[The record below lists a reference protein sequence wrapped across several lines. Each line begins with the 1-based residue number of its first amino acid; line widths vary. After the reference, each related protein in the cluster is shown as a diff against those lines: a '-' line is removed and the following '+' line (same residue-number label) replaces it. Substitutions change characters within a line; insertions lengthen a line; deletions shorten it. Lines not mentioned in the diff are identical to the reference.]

1 MNRKYTAADICRA
14 IDALDKNR
22 LYGYVRTSTHGE
34 IRIVQVVRPDG
45 PIEIQRRDVGGV
57 FGEVDKLSV
66 PMLWRAANALNTR
79 LPINLDRVFAGS
91 YNTRSVLEALLAHT
105 PEIYTCHPGRQ
116 ESIGDSVKIKPGHKH
131 IILKDDQ
138 PHAIGQIVEL
148 PLGEDFVISEIP
160 TLETSYDIVPSRRE
174 EGIDVAIARRHSQI
188 QVCLAEIAKA
198 LNMRTWLAVEDHGI
212 KYNGKVITEYPFIV
226 KNLNDERTLAAF
238 PEAISVANHIDCMF
252 FNGGLPY
259 AFEVEHT
266 TGVTSGLNRML
277 SFKNKAEHLNT
288 RYVIVAPDE
297 DRELV
302 MTRAQPA
309 QFEPIEPFYL
319 SYSKVEDLYAFIH
332 RYDGKL
338 LGTNKEFLSTFME
351 RCRAA

>member
-1 MNRKYTAADICRA
+1 MPRKFTAADICRV
-14 IDALDKNR
+14 IDTLDKNR
-22 LYGYVRTSTHGE
+22 LYGYLNPSTHGE
-34 IRIVQVVRPDG
+34 IKIVQVTMPDG
-45 PIEIQRRDVGGV
+45 PIAVQRRSVGGT
-57 FGEVDKLSV
+57 FGEVVHIS
-66 PMLWRAANALNTR
+66 PQMLWRAANALNTG
-79 LPINLDRVFAGS
+79 LPINLDRVLAGS
-91 YNTRSVLEALLAHT
+91 YNTRSVLEALLAYT

-116 ESIGDSVKIKPGHKH
+116 ESIGDCVKIKRGHKH
-131 IILKDDQ
+131 IIFKDNQ
-138 PHAIGQIVEL
+138 PHEIGQVVEL

-160 TLETSYDIVPSRRE
+160 TLETSYDIVPSRRH
-174 EGIDVAIARRHSQI
+174 EGVDMAIARRHSQI

-212 KYNGKVITEYPFIV
+212 RYNGRGIMEYPFIV
-226 KNLNDERTLAAF
+226 KNLSEERTLMGY
-238 PEAISVANHIDCMF
+238 PDAISVANHIDCMF

-288 RYVIVAPDE
+288 QYVIVAPDE

-302 MTRAQPA
+302 MTRAQPI
-309 QFEPIEPFYL
+309 QFQTIEPLFFA
-319 SYSKVEDLYAFIH
+319 YSHVEDLYAFIH
-332 RYDGKL
+332 RHNGKL
-338 LGTNKEFLSTFME
+338 MGTNKEFLNTFME

>member
-1 MNRKYTAADICRA
+1 MPRKFTASDICRA

-22 LYGYVRTSTHGE
+22 LYGYLNPSTHGE
-34 IRIVQVVRPDG
+34 IKIVQVTMPDG
-45 PIEIQRRDVGGV
+45 PIAIQRRSVGGT
-57 FGEVDKLSV
+57 FGKVESMS
-66 PMLWRAANALNTR
+66 PQMLWRSANALNTG
-79 LPINLDRVFAGS
+79 LPINLDRVLAGS
-91 YNTRSVLEALLAHT
+91 YNTRSVLEALLAYT

-116 ESIGDSVKIKPGHKH
+116 ESIGSSVKIKRGHKH
-131 IILKDDQ
+131 IIFKDNQ
-138 PHAIGQIVEL
+138 PHPIGQVVEL
-148 PLGEDFVISEIP
+148 LLGEDFVISEIP

-174 EGIDVAIARRHSQI
+174 DGVDIAIARRHSQI

-212 KYNGKVITEYPFIV
+212 KYNGKVIMEYPFIV
-226 KNLNDERTLAAF
+226 KNLSEERTLTAF

-252 FNGGLPY
+252 FNGGLPF

-288 RYVIVAPDE
+288 QYVIVAPDE

-302 MTRAQPA
+302 MTRAQPD
-309 QFEPIEPFYL
+309 QFQPIEPLYF
-319 SYSKVEDLYAFIH
+319 SYSKVEDLYSFIH
-332 RYDGKL
+332 RCGGKMP
-338 LGTNKEFLSTFME
+338 GVSKEFLCTFME

>member
-1 MNRKYTAADICRA
+1 MARKFTATDICRV
-14 IDALDKNR
+14 IDSLDKKR
-22 LYGYVRTSTHGE
+22 LYGYLNPSTHGE
-34 IRIVQVVRPDG
+34 IQIVQVTMPDG
-45 PIEIQRRDVGGV
+45 PIAIRRRSIGGT
-57 FGEVDKLSV
+57 FGAITHISAQ
-66 PMLWRAANALNTR
+66 MLWRAANALNTG
-79 LPINLDRVFAGS
+79 LPINLDRVLAGS

-116 ESIGDSVKIKPGHKH
+116 ESIGDCVKIKRGHKH
-131 IILKDDQ
+131 IIFKDNQ
-138 PHAIGQIVEL
+138 PHAIGQVVEL
-148 PLGEDFVISEIP
+148 ALGEDFVISEIP

-174 EGIDVAIARRHSQI
+174 AGVDVAITRRHSQI
-188 QVCLAEIAKA
+188 QVCLAEIARA

-226 KNLNDERTLAAF
+226 KNLEDERTLSAF
-238 PEAISVANHIDCMF
+238 PDAISVANHIDCMF

-277 SFKNKAEHLNT
+277 SFRNKAEHLNT

-302 MTRAQPA
+302 MHRAQPA
-309 QFEPIEPFYL
+309 HFEPIEPFFL

-332 RYDGKL
+332 RADGKL
-338 LGTNKEFLSTFME
+338 LGTSKEFLSTFME